1 MMKSWKHGNCSCAIS
16 KQPKKDNS
24 ADKTKTLTKS
34 KIMAKMTNNDSV
46 DERHQH

>member
-1 MMKSWKHGNCSCAIS
+1 MAIAAVPFMLIS

-34 KIMAKMTNNDSV
+34 KIMAKMTNDDSV